1 MSTRR
6 LAGLAAAVVLVLA
19 PASALVSGCSSSSG
33 GSGTPAVAP
42 ATALP
47 ASGSTVDGAIFAA
60 ALAMKKAVLVDV
72 RTPAEFAAG
81 HIAGATNIDVEA
93 ADFATKIGAL
103 DKGAAYALYCRSGN
117 RSGVAM
123 QAMLSSGFTH
133 VFHLGGGIGA
143 WQSAGQPVVQ

>member
-6 LAGLAAAVVLVLA
+6 PAALAAAVVLVLA
-19 PASALVSGCSSSSG
+19 PASALMSGCSSSSG
-33 GSGTPAVAP
+33 GSGAPAVAA

-47 ASGSTVDGAIFAA
+47 ASGSTVDAATFAA
-60 ALAMKKAVLVDV
+60 ALAMKKSVLIDV

-93 ADFATKIGAL
+93 GDFATKIGSL

-123 QAMLSSGFTH
+123 QAMLSSGFTQ

-143 WQSAGQPVVQ
+143 WQSAGQALVQ

>member
-6 LAGLAAAVVLVLA
+6 PAALAAAVVLVLA
-19 PASALVSGCSSSSG
+19 PASALMSGCSSSSG
-33 GSGTPAVAP
+33 GSGAPAVAA

-47 ASGSTVDGAIFAA
+47 ASGSTVDAATFAA
-60 ALAMKKAVLVDV
+60 ALAMKKSVLIDV

-93 ADFATKIGAL
+93 
-103 DKGAAYALYCRSGN
+103 AAYALYCRSGN

-123 QAMLSSGFTH
+123 QAMLSSGFTQ

-143 WQSAGQPVVQ
+143 WQSAGQALVQ

>member
-19 PASALVSGCSSSSG
+19 PASALVSGCSSSSV

-47 ASGSTVDGAIFAA
+47 ASGSTVDGATFAA

-81 HIAGATNIDVEA
+81 HSAGATNIDVEA

>member
-19 PASALVSGCSSSSG
+19 PASALVSGCSSSSV

-47 ASGSTVDGAIFAA
+47 ASGSTVDGATFAA

-93 ADFATKIGAL
+93 GDFATKIGSL

>member
-19 PASALVSGCSSSSG
+19 PASALVSGCSSSSV

-47 ASGSTVDGAIFAA
+47 ASGSTVDGATFAA

>member
-33 GSGTPAVAP
+33 TPAVAP

-47 ASGSTVDGAIFAA
+47 ASGSTVDGATFAA

>member
-19 PASALVSGCSSSSG
+19 PASALVSGCSSSSV

-47 ASGSTVDGAIFAA
+47 ASGSTVDAATFAA
-60 ALAMKKAVLVDV
+60 ALAMKKSVLIDV

-93 ADFATKIGAL
+93 GDFATKIGSL

-123 QAMLSSGFTH
+123 QAMLSSGFTQ

-143 WQSAGQPVVQ
+143 WQSAGQALVQ

>member
-6 LAGLAAAVVLVLA
+6 PAALAAAVVLVLA
-19 PASALVSGCSSSSG
+19 PASALMSGCSSSSG
-33 GSGTPAVAP
+33 GSGAPAVAA

-47 ASGSTVDGAIFAA
+47 ASGSTVDAATFAA
-60 ALAMKKAVLVDV
+60 ALAMKKSVLIDV

-93 ADFATKIGAL
+93 ADFATKIGSL

-117 RSGVAM
+117 RSGAAM
-123 QAMLSSGFTH
+123 QAMLGAGFTQ

-143 WQSAGQPVVQ
+143 WQSAGQALVQ

>member
-1 MSTRR
+1 MATQRRVVVSKFLAVGDPVATQMSNFVY
-6 LAGLAAAVVLVLA
+6 LIGDPQA
-19 PASALVSGCSSSSG
+19 
-33 GSGTPAVAP
+33 
-42 ATALP
+42 
-47 ASGSTVDGAIFAA
+47 
-60 ALAMKKAVLVDV
+60 KKAVLVDV